1 MSELLIAPSIL
12 SADFGRLDVEV
23 AAIES
28 AGADWVH
35 LDVMDGHFVP
45 NITFGPQIVS
55 AIRPSSTLPFDAHLM
70 VAEPE
75 KWVDGFVKAGADSIT
90 VHAEASAHLHR
101 CIQQIKST
109 GAKAGVSLNP
119 HTPLNVLD
127 YVLDEIDLVLLM
139 TVNPGF
145 GGQQFIRSALSKIER
160 LRTLI
165 EKRGLKTN
173 IQVDGGINPETAGA
187 VASAGAN
194 VLVAGSAVFRQPSY
208 RNAISNIRAAA
219 QTGLT
224 R

>member
-1 MSELLIAPSIL
+1 MTEILIAPSIL

-23 AAIES
+23 AAIEK

-45 NITFGPQIVS
+45 NITFGPQIVAS
-55 AIRPSSTLPFDAHLM
+55 IRPSSTLPFDAHLM
-70 VAEPE
+70 VSEPE
-75 KWVDGFVKAGADSIT
+75 KWVEAFVNAGADSIT
-90 VHAEASAHLHR
+90 VHAEASVHLHR

-127 YVLDEIDLVLLM
+127 YILDELDLVLLM

-145 GGQQFIRSALSKIER
+145 GGQRFIRSALPKIEQ
-160 LRTLI
+160 LRTTI
-165 EKRGLKTN
+165 EKRGLETL
-173 IQVDGGINPETAGA
+173 IQVDGGVNPETAA
-187 VASAGAN
+187 EVASAGAN

-208 RNAISNIRAAA
+208 MDAIDAIRSAALA
-219 QTGLT
+219 GT
-224 R
+224 